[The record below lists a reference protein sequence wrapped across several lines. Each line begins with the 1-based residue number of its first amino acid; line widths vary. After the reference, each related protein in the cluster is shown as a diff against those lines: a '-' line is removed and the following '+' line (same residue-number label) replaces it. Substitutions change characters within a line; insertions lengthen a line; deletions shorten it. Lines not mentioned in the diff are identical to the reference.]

1 MTWNYR
7 IVRHRHTMESG
18 YSYDWYGVH
27 EIYYEDGKITG
38 WIDSPVTLDGDSLED
53 IVDLLKLVEK
63 DINNSPILDEKELPR
78 GKENFQ

>member
-18 YSYDWYGVH
+18 YSYDWYGV
-27 EIYYEDGKITG
+27 
-38 WIDSPVTLDGDSLED
+38 GDSLED

-78 GKENFQ
+78 GEENFQ